1 MRIRAKISY
10 SAFQKNMVVIELLM
24 KQILLSF
31 EEIARLKDQENDDT
45 HDNFQLFRMND
56 KAF

>member
-31 EEIARLKDQENDDT
+31 EEIAKLKDQENDDT